1 MKYCP
6 SCQTQYT
13 DETLKFCLQDGT
25 PLAEHFAAPVTPVEA
40 DEEQTV
46 ISNRKEKLW
55 NDMQVSPPQPKIL
68 PPPPVQREVRTASK
82 TPWVIL
88 TAVLTTL
95 LVAAGVGAWLYS
107 RNPSGETA
115 ESNNTPNMERRTA
128 ANSVLKAPASPIPAA
143 SPAANTNREDAI
155 SESGTPDPLTP
166 PADREQAKEE
176 VSKRI
181 YDWTTLTESGEID
194 ELMSNYSD
202 RVDYY
207 RRPGASAEFIRNDKL
222 RAFSEFDSIKF
233 EIDNMNVV
241 VDKSGDTATA
251 VFDKSWNFEGQTR
264 SEGKVQQQMKLK
276 KIDGIWL
283 ITGERDLKLYNK
295 R

>member
-25 PLAEHFAAPVTPVEA
+25 PLSEQIAAPMTSSA
-40 DEEQTV
+40 LDEDVTV
-46 ISNRKEKLW
+46 ISNRKQKLW
-55 NDMQVSPPQPKIL
+55 NDMQVREPQAGNAAI
-68 PPPPVQREVRTASK
+68 PPVQREARPSRA
-82 TPWVIL
+82 PWVIL

-95 LVAAGVGAWLYS
+95 LVAAGVGAWLVS

-115 ESNNTPNMERRTA
+115 KVSN
-128 ANSVLKAPASPIPAA
+128 S
-143 SPAANTNREDAI
+143 TNRQTGTNSIANPEPSSTPTATPTADVTQTGSNSAI
-155 SESGTPDPLTP
+155 DESDSPMP
-166 PADREQAKEE
+166 PADRDQAKDD

-207 RRPGASAEFIRNDKL
+207 RRPGASPEFIRNDKL
-222 RAFSEFDSIKF
+222 RAFSEFDSIGF

-241 VDKSGDTATA
+241 VDKSGDQATA
-251 VFDKSWNFEGQTR
+251 EFDKTWRFEGQNR
-264 SEGKVQQQMKLK
+264 SEGKVRQQLKLK
-276 KIDGIWL
+276 MIDGAWV
-283 ITGERDLKLYNK
+283 ITGERDLKLYYK